1 MLKRLEDQEKGAT
14 PESRGARA
22 SKADE
27 AEESRVRRAKEGL
40 GEDVGQ
46 VGLGSNLA
54 DSKKAALDKLADE
67 EIAQF
72 DVLGAGVVD
81 RVLSEVDGAG
91 NVTPEGGAGLRGAKL
106 SKKKAEPAGFLGGH
120 GASVELG
127 LACGEGNEG
136 GACGASANKAAA
148 EGEAVA
154 LRGTAVRV
162 RVGLGGVAK
171 ARNFPVHLRVA
182 TSANKVSEHADGVG
196 EVGTAVDRPTQLP
209 HCVIWK
215 GGVEPGGPP
224 EKDTLVQVPLQERVG
239 DVHGA
244 DLHVIARTNIEEG
257 AEGGRLGGGGVAE
270 PVILSP
276 SLDETLNAIAGLV
289 DRILARQLLHPK
301 DPLALDKVG
310 VGREGDINEGVV
322 TNECLT
328 LQEDCCYP
336 LVCIRAG
343 DGLLKGGGSEDG
355 GGGGGAKDGKVK
367 EVKEDGG
374 KERSVV
380 PNVEEILMA
389 VLKES
394 GKLLGAAAATA
405 AAALTATAPAAAAAA
420 AAPAVDSAAA
430 AAVADPAAATAAAAA
445 AAAAPAAEPAA
456 AAPTANPAIVEKG
469 ESERRRERGGGGR
482 S

>member
-1 MLKRLEDQEKGAT
+1 MLQTIADCFACEHRKGAT

-154 LRGTAVRV
+154 LRGTAVAEDP
-162 RVGLGGVAK
+162 LSS
-171 ARNFPVHLRVA
+171 FPVHLRVA

-196 EVGTAVDRPTQLP
+196 EVGTGAHHSVHQRPN
-209 HCVIWK
+209 
-215 GGVEPGGPP
+215 E
-224 EKDTLVQVPLQERVG
+224 
-239 DVHGA
+239 
-244 DLHVIARTNIEEG
+244 
-257 AEGGRLGGGGVAE
+257 
-270 PVILSP
+270 LS
-276 SLDETLNAIAGLV
+276 
-289 DRILARQLLHPK
+289 
-301 DPLALDKVG
+301 
-310 VGREGDINEGVV
+310 
-322 TNECLT
+322 
-328 LQEDCCYP
+328 
-336 LVCIRAG
+336 IRA
-343 DGLLKGGGSEDG
+343 S
-355 GGGGGAKDGKVK
+355 
-367 EVKEDGG
+367 
-374 KERSVV
+374 
-380 PNVEEILMA
+380 
-389 VLKES
+389 
-394 GKLLGAAAATA
+394 
-405 AAALTATAPAAAAAA
+405 
-420 AAPAVDSAAA
+420 
-430 AAVADPAAATAAAAA
+430 
-445 AAAAPAAEPAA
+445 
-456 AAPTANPAIVEKG
+456 
-469 ESERRRERGGGGR
+469 GGGGR
-482 S
+482 GGWGKLVAKMEGGGHGTGLSHLELLQDLADVMRLGEGDGASRTVASDSHA